1 MRRWIRLAPL
11 AMALGCSGLDEGE
24 AGIVS
29 LEVTVP
35 ALPTLEVG
43 EQLQLSAVPLNA
55 DGDVVPVAVSWR
67 TPDPTIVAVDEASG
81 LLTGVGPGTGRVQAT
96 AGSLSSDLLSFSVIL
111 GADTLVIVGDSVVPV
126 SIEPGA
132 TGAFVVQLRSFI
144 PADPLPSRPVI
155 YEITSPAAGDVPVV
169 ALTGGVQ
176 IDTLTTGPDGTVATV
191 ALSRTAGTVAPDTA
205 IVQVRASRT
214 RGAPVPGSGQRFI
227 VLFQ

>member
-29 LEVTVP
+29 LEVTIP
-35 ALPTLEVG
+35 SLSTLEVG

-67 TPDPTIVAVDEASG
+67 TPDPTIVAVDAATG

-96 AGSLSSDLLSFSVIL
+96 AGSLSSDLLSFNIIL
-111 GADTLVIVGDSVVPV
+111 GTDTLVIVGDSIVPV
-126 SIEPGA
+126 PLEPGT
-132 TGAFVVQLRSFI
+132 TGALVVQLRSFV
-144 PADPLPSRPVI
+144 PADPVPGGPVI
-155 YEITSPAAGDVPVV
+155 YEITSPAAGVVPVV

-176 IDTLTTGPDGTVATV
+176 IDTLTTGADGTVATV
-191 ALSRTAGTVAPDTA
+191 MLSRTPGTVAPDTA
-205 IVQVRASRT
+205 IVQVRAT
-214 RGAPVPGSGQRFI
+214 RSSGAPVPGSGQRFI